1 MRENGMK
8 QGSPE
13 PFSAYLARPLDPLR
27 LSLGDWWKEE
37 DLPVDWDGLLPGG
50 PLVVEVGFGGGE
62 FLLSLAAQFPERRF
76 VGIER
81 FGEGHRRL
89 QQALAASGLRNV
101 LAMVGDAFVILGVA
115 FENESLEAV
124 HINYSD
130 PWPKARHA
138 NRRLLSREFLTIAAR
153 KLKPGGRLYAATD
166 DVSYAREAAEAF
178 SSLPLLTSLHP
189 GRDWMETSS
198 HGVTTRYERKWRA
211 EGRPLH
217 YFAFERRS
225 PQCPT

>member
-1 MRENGMK
+1 MK
-8 QGSPE
+8 QGNSE

-27 LSLGDWWKEE
+27 LSLGDWWKGE

-50 PLVVEVGFGGGE
+50 PLVVEVGYGGGE
-62 FLLSLAAQFPERRF
+62 FLLALAERSPERRF

-89 QQALAASGLRNV
+89 QKRLDGSGLRNV
-101 LAMVGDAFVILGVA
+101 LSMVGDAYVILGVA
-115 FENESLEAV
+115 FPNAALEAV

-138 NRRLLSREFLTIAAR
+138 NRRLLSVEFLSVAAR
-153 KLKPGGRLYAATD
+153 KLKPGGRLHAATD
-166 DVSYAREAAEAF
+166 DVPYAREAAAAF
-178 SSLPLLTSLHP
+178 ASVPLLASLHP
-189 GRDWMETSS
+189 GRDWMERSPL
-198 HGVTTRYERKWRA
+198 GITTRYEQKWRA

-225 PQCPT
+225 EPCLT